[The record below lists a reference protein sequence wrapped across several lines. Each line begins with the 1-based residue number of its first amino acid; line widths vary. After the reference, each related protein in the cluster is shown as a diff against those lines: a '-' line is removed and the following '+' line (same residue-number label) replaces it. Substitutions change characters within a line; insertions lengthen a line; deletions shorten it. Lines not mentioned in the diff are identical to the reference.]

1 MHALVPDMVREF
13 GGAAFLGR
21 LVLWCFCTS
30 LGMYQNSHQE
40 CCLAAVVG
48 VLRVCSS
55 SVLPYALGPCSLPTT
70 SAGRYVASDN
80 QAVVFCGVAAKH
92 GWLFCWGRCHLRTW
106 HPVIY
111 LLHGQGCIAVAGMAQ
126 RHQRAWLL
134 VTVLHGHQEACL
146 VGKGRGCLSWMRERS
161 VSGWGGVGG
170 TLIYFRGEQKAAL
183 LSAKRTG
190 SSPLMHTWLPMVAA
204 RA

>member
-1 MHALVPDMVREF
+1 MSCLRCGLCSGMDACSGARHGARIWS
-13 GGAAFLGR
+13 AAFLGR

-40 CCLAAVVG
+40 CCLAAAFS

-70 SAGRYVASDN
+70 SACRYVASDN

-106 HPVIY
+106 HPVID

-146 VGKGRGCLSWMRERS
+146 VGMGRGCLSWCLSWMRA
-161 VSGWGGVGG
+161 WGVG
-170 TLIYFRGEQKAAL
+170 
-183 LSAKRTG
+183 
-190 SSPLMHTWLPMVAA
+190 V
-204 RA
+204 